1 MQLPIRRGAHF
12 VGAGV
17 LGFALVSLCFDAPA
31 GAVAPLPPTTTWPGS
46 ITEGT
51 WPGKIVDS
59 ATVGPVGSTAPVTSS
74 PPATSPPAT
83 SPRPRTAIATTASRS
98 VVVAT
103 TVLDSAPST
112 ATTASRS
119 VVVATIALDSA
130 PSTAADPV
138 GTGAD
143 PSASVDVWAKLRK
156 CESGGR
162 YDINSGNGYY
172 GAYQFAA
179 KTWTKLGYEGLPHQ
193 AAPEVQDEAARK
205 LQTKAGWGQWPACS
219 RRLGLK

>member
-98 VVVAT
+98 VVVT
-103 TVLDSAPST
+103 
-112 ATTASRS
+112 
-119 VVVATIALDSA
+119 TIALDSA

-143 PSASVDVWAKLRK
+143 PSASADVWAKLRK